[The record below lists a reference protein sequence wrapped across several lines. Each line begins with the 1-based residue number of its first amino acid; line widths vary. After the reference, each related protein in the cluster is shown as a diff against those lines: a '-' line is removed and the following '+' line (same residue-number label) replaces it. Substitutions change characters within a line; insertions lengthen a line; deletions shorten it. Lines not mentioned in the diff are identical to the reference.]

1 MNCPDPPPRRKM
13 KLPGNMSCLGE
24 ARGGM
29 SLWERLRNPFAKKRE
44 PVPAAE
50 SSAAERAPSEG
61 IRPAEVRLAALTQR
75 EREVFRLLVEGY
87 TLRETAQQLGLKYST
102 VNTHMTGIY
111 RKLGVNSRA
120 ELIIRYRDYDKEDSE

>member
-1 MNCPDPPPRRKM
+1 
-13 KLPGNMSCLGE
+13 LE
-24 ARGGM
+24 EVIGGM
-29 SLWERLRNPFAKKRE
+29 SLWEKLRSPFVKKRE
-44 PVPAAE
+44 PVPA
-50 SSAAERAPSEG
+50 SERASPEG
-61 IRPAEVRLAALTQR
+61 VRPEEERMTALTQR

-120 ELIIRYRDYDKEDSE
+120 ELIIRYRDYDKEDAT